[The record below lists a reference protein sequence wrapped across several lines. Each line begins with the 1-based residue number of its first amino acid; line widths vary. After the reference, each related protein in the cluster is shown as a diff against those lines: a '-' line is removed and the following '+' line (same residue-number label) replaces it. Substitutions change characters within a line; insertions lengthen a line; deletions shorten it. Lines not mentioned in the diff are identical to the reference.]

1 MTPSCAAP
9 SCARR
14 RNSCIRAVQRPC
26 TFARPARRVLYGC
39 KYLNFSRSNSDM
51 ELFGRRVI
59 NELEGRPT
67 AGKDIARYTD
77 PDSPLLPEDG
87 GENPRASEF
96 HYACSSSASTIS
108 SLPWALRP
116 VQALHLLLE
125 RKRKRGRLIVRVPL
139 FQVKGRGF
147 LFSLFL
153 IFCNCHTF
161 LVMV

>member
-26 TFARPARRVLYGC
+26 TFARPARPILYGC

-77 PDSPLLPEDG
+77 PDSPCYRKMVEKIREHQNFTTLQFQRLDDLIASVGIEPCKLCTYCWNGKENEED
-87 GENPRASEF
+87 
-96 HYACSSSASTIS
+96 
-108 SLPWALRP
+108 
-116 VQALHLLLE
+116 
-125 RKRKRGRLIVRVPL
+125 
-139 FQVKGRGF
+139 
-147 LFSLFL
+147 
-153 IFCNCHTF
+153 
-161 LVMV
+161 